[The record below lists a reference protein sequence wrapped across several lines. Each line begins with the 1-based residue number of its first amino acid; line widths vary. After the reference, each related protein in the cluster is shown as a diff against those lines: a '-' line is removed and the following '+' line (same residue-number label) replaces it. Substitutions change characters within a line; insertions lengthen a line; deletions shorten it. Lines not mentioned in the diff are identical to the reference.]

1 MQQNHAIWIGALIFL
16 AIVIILLLLWMFS
29 SPPKDGVIIVKKDT
43 STNVASKNLIST
55 PIVEGVVVSTDEYEA
70 DETIYSPQNTEVL
83 TDGVD
88 MSKYSP
94 VEDDVYLTP
103 PVSQDQ

>member
-1 MQQNHAIWIGALIFL
+1 MQQNHAIWLGGLIL
-16 AIVIILLLLWMFS
+16 VVIVIILLLIWMFN
-29 SPPKDGVIIVKKDT
+29 SPPKNEVIVIKKDVA
-43 STNVASKNLIST
+43 TNAVSKNLIST
-55 PIVEGVVVSTDEYEA
+55 PVVEGVVIKTDEYDA

-94 VEDDVYLTP
+94 VEEDVYLTP
-103 PVSQDQ
+103 PVSQD